1 MPNWCRNS
9 IAISHNDPAMIER
22 MAECK
27 GNVLETFIP
36 CPYSTTP
43 PLNLTDEPSTHTND
57 GKVPGDWYSWRIDNW
72 GIKWDI
78 ELNDVTIGTHFDGS
92 GKTLYAEF
100 DSAWSP
106 PLEAYN
112 KLRELGFVITA
123 MYKELGMMFCGI
135 YDSDGDEN
143 IEARIDFDDSDWR
156 DKLPEALAEYLE
168 PDYQDHL
175 EYMREMENENDEAK
189 V

>member
-27 GNVLETFIP
+27 GNVLQTFIP
-36 CPYSTTP
+36 CPFDPDKDQRWY
-43 PLNLTDEPSTHTND
+43 
-57 GKVPGDWYSWRIDNW
+57 DWRVNNW
-72 GIKWDI
+72 GTKWDI

-106 PLEAYN
+106 PIEAYN
-112 KLRELGFVITA
+112 KLRESGFVITA
-123 MYKELGMMFCGI
+123 MYKELGMMFAGI
-135 YDSDGDEN
+135 YDSDGEEN
-143 IEARIDFDDSDWR
+143 IETRIDFEDSDWR
-156 DKLPEALAEYLE
+156 DKMPEQLAEYLE

-175 EYMREMENENDEAK
+175 EYMRELESENDEAQI
-189 V
+189 